1 MIKVLLA
8 EDQKVLRE
16 SLKIILTKDPEITII
31 GCAADGAEALAI
43 VEEKLPDV
51 VLMDIK
57 MPVCDGLEC
66 TRLIKE
72 KYPQIKIVILTTFD
86 NDENVEKALTYG
98 ADGYILKEI
107 DPEEIIT
114 IIKNTMK
121 GLQVI
126 HHDAYSKIL
135 KQFHANKL
143 NSEDTPPNIDLTERE
158 IEIIR
163 LIVQGKSNKAIAVSL
178 LISETRV
185 KSLITQILKKFNVED
200 RTQLAVYA
208 LKNNIID
215 IKFMKTL

>member
-1 MIKVLLA
+1 MINVLLA

-16 SLKIILTKDPEITII
+16 SLKIILTKDPEITVI
-31 GCAADGAEALAI
+31 GCAADGSEALAI
-43 VEEKLPDV
+43 VEEKLPDII
-51 VLMDIK
+51 LMDIK

-66 TRLIKE
+66 TRLLKE
-72 KYPQIKIVILTTFD
+72 KHPQIKIVILTTFD
-86 NDENVEKALTYG
+86 NDENVEKALAYG

-107 DPEEIIT
+107 DPEEIIS

-135 KQFHANKL
+135 KQFHMNKL
-143 NSEDTPPNIDLTERE
+143 KSEDNPPNIDLTERE
-158 IEIIR
+158 IDIIR
-163 LIVQGKSNKAIAVSL
+163 LIVQGKSNREIAVSL
-178 LISETRV
+178 LLSETRV

-215 IKFMKTL
+215 NKFIKTL